1 MSSTTCY
8 IIVGVGHSGEVRQP
22 LVFEGIIHNIRR
34 DFCSCAA
41 EYVADRSKLQFAN
54 VLLLWCVQDP
64 DRVDEE
70 KNQIS
75 DRSQWLSF
83 QLLLSGEQKREV
95 NAQQLF
101 CTG

>member
-22 LVFEGIIHNIRR
+22 LVFEGIIHNTRR

-70 KNQIS
+70 KI
-75 DRSQWLSF
+75 RSLTD
-83 QLLLSGEQKREV
+83 LSGSHFRCCFLGSKREK
-95 NAQQLF
+95 
-101 CTG
+101 